1 MKITLLRS
9 LLLLGAFLCFSLAK
23 AQTVSGT
30 VSDANGPLPG
40 ASVLVSGTTNG
51 TQTDFD
57 GNYTLDGIGDSAT
70 LVFSY
75 IGYKT
80 VEVAVNGR
88 STINITMEE
97 DAQALDEVVIIGY
110 GQTTVKDATGAVAAV
125 TSEDFNQ
132 GVISSPEQL
141 IQGKT
146 AGVQITQSSGEPGA
160 GIALRIRGTGSVRAN
175 NSPLFVIDGVPV
187 TNEGVSAG
195 GADLGTGTSGNR
207 NPLNFL
213 NPNDIESM
221 SILKDASAT
230 AIYGSRGANGVV
242 IITTKSGK
250 GAGSQGQW
258 SFNTSL
264 NVSEVRET
272 YDLLT
277 AEEFI
282 EAGGANLGSK
292 TDWQDFVFR
301 TTASTDNTLSYAR
314 NYGKGNVRA
323 TFGYAKQFGVIEDT
337 DLERITGRINANH
350 RFLDDKLKVGLQA
363 TISRINDQR
372 PFVSRTSGSTGDLLA
387 SAYYGNPTLPANPDR
402 SAEPDRNPANLLAY
416 YQDITN
422 TNRFLGNL
430 SLEYD
435 ITDEFSAKLNLG
447 YDVSDSSRGQ
457 VVGPQILGLQNGA
470 QNNGRAAVSNLD
482 TENKLM
488 EFTVNYTKEFENS
501 NLDALVGY
509 SFQDFNRNGQNIL
522 GQGYGASDL
531 NQILAATNQAYN
543 ATKNLAS
550 GYQAYG
556 VGTFEDEP
564 DAGNQF
570 RILNLFPSPNITTG
584 AVPLLPVTAFTV
596 DTFDTTDELQSFF
609 GRVNYTLYDKYLFT
623 ATFRADGSSR
633 FGGNNKYG
641 YFPSAAFAWKLNEE
655 DFINE
660 NTFSTL
666 KLRLSWGITGNQE
679 GIGYGN
685 YLNRTRWGRF
695 NAPTLDISSNSQIT
709 APATRALAF
718 ENPDLK
724 WEETTQYAIGLDFGF
739 SNDRLTGNLDFY
751 RKETSDILLNLPAVQ
766 PSNEPFSFQNV
777 DGVIVNQ
784 GVEFGLDYDIIR
796 AEDVTWNA
804 NFNIAYNDNELTDYD
819 GPDIQAGQVYGQ
831 GLSNAFVQILTEGR
845 SLFTYN
851 LRNVDADLN
860 VDTDPSIQD
869 KSGLPTVT
877 AGFSTS
883 ASYKNWDASLF
894 FSGQFGHYVYNNTAN
909 ALFALPQVG
918 SRNNL
923 KSVIDSGVGPSSQ
936 NPSTFFLEK
945 GDFVRLQTAS
955 IGYNVPLSGDGT
967 LKSMRLNLTGQNLL
981 LITDYSGPDPE
992 VSTSDVPQAIG
1003 GVPSASIDY
1012 LSYPRPRTFSLG
1024 INVTF

>member
-1 MKITLLRS
+1 MKITLLKS
-9 LLLLGAFLCFSLAK
+9 LLLLGAFVCFGAVQ

-30 VSDANGPLPG
+30 VSDASGPLPG
-40 ASVLVSGTTNG
+40 ASVVVKGTTNG

-57 GNYTLDGIGDSAT
+57 GNYTLNDVASDAT

-75 IGYKT
+75 IGYATQEVT
-80 VEVAVNGR
+80 VSGQT
-88 STINITMEE
+88 SINVTLQE

-110 GQTTVKDATGAVAAV
+110 GQTTVKDATGAVASV
-125 TSEDFNQ
+125 TSEDFNG

-187 TNEGVSAG
+187 TNEEVSASGSDVGAG
-195 GADLGTGTSGNR
+195 GSGSR

-250 GAGSQGQW
+250 GAGTSGQW
-258 SFNTSL
+258 GFTSSL
-264 NVSEVRET
+264 NIAEVRET
-272 YDLLT
+272 YDLLNT
-277 AEEFI
+277 EEFI
-282 EAGGANLGSK
+282 DAGGANLGGS
-292 TDWQDFVFR
+292 TDWQDFIYR
-301 TTASTDNTLSYAR
+301 TTASTDNNLSYAL

-323 TFGYAKQFGVIEDT
+323 TFGYAKQFGIIEDT
-337 DLERITGRINANH
+337 NLERITGRINANH
-350 RFLDDKLKVGLQA
+350 RFLDDKLRVGLQA
-363 TISRINDQR
+363 TVSRINDQA

-387 SAYYGNPTLPANPDR
+387 AALYSNPTLAANPDL

-416 YQDITN
+416 YQDLAN

-430 SLEYD
+430 SLEYSF
-435 ITDEFSAKLNLG
+435 TDELSAKLNLG
-447 YDVSDSSRGQ
+447 YDTSDSERSQ

-470 QNNGRAAVSNLD
+470 PNNGRAALNNLE
-482 TENKLM
+482 TENRLL
-488 EFTVNYTKEFENS
+488 ELTVNYRKEFENS

-509 SFQDFNRNGQNIL
+509 SFQDFNRKGQNIL
-522 GQGYGASDL
+522 GQGFGASRLDEIAAL
-531 NQILAATNQAYN
+531 NRSAFEATR
-543 ATKNLAS
+543 NLAS

-556 VGTFEDEP
+556 VGTFEDEA
-564 DAGNQF
+564 DLGNQF
-570 RILNLFPSPNITTG
+570 RILNLFPAPNITTG
-584 AVPLLPVTAFTV
+584 TLPSIPIDAFTV
-596 DTFDTTDELQSFF
+596 DTFDNTDELQSFF
-609 GRVNYTLYDKYLFT
+609 GRVNYTLNNKYLFT
-623 ATFRADGSSR
+623 ATIRADGSSR
-633 FGGNNKYG
+633 FGGNNQYG

-660 NTFSTL
+660 DTFSTL
-666 KLRLSWGITGNQE
+666 KLRLSWGITGNQD
-679 GIGYGN
+679 GIGFGN
-685 YLNRTRWGRF
+685 FVNRTRWGRF
-695 NAPTLDISSNSQIT
+695 GAPTLDISSNSQIT
-709 APATRALAF
+709 APATREVAF
-718 ENPDLK
+718 ANPDLK
-724 WEETTQYAIGLDFGF
+724 WEETAQYALGIDFGF
-739 SNDRLTGNLDFY
+739 ANDRLTGSIDFY

-766 PSNEPFSFQNV
+766 PATEPFSFQNV

-784 GVEFGLDYDIIR
+784 GVELGIDYDIVTN
-796 AEDVTWNA
+796 EDFYWNA
-804 NFNIAYNDNELTDYD
+804 NFNVAYNENELTDYN

-831 GLSNAFVQILTEGR
+831 GLSNAFVQILTNGR

-851 LRNVDADLN
+851 LRNVDENLN
-860 VDTDPSIQD
+860 VETDPSIQD
-869 KSGLPTVT
+869 ENGLPAVT

-883 ASYKNWDASLF
+883 ATYKNWDASLF
-894 FSGQFGHYVYNNTAN
+894 FSGQFGFHVYNNTAN

-923 KSVIDSGVGPSSQ
+923 QSVVENGVAPSSQ

-955 IGYNVPLSGDGT
+955 IGYNVPVTGEGA
-967 LKSMRLNLTGQNLL
+967 LKSMRLSLTGQNLF

-992 VSTSDVPQAIG
+992 VSTTDIPSVTG
-1003 GVPSASIDY
+1003 GIPSASIDY
-1012 LSYPRPRTFSLG
+1012 LAYPRPRTFSLG
-1024 INVTF
+1024 VNVTF